1 MFSLRKMK
9 FSIFADFVESD
20 MELFYSS
27 DIADGICRLQGD
39 EASHCVKVLRHKA
52 GDLVNVIDGEG
63 NLMKCSILEASP
75 KCTVCSVD
83 GTVPLWGARPYS
95 LTLAVCPTK
104 NADRYEWFAEKA
116 CEIGVDV
123 VVPLIG
129 ERSERRVYKTDRL
142 RRILLS
148 ATKQS
153 LKAAIPHLRE
163 PLSVKDFLNEPAG
176 GLKLIAYC
184 FENEEVPR
192 VSIKKAL
199 EEYDGCQVTVLIGPE
214 GDFSP
219 EEAALAVSK
228 GYQPVHLGGS
238 RLRTETAAV
247 TAASAVY
254 FRYM

>member
-1 MFSLRKMK
+1 
-9 FSIFADFVESD
+9 

-27 DIADGICRLQGD
+27 DISDGICRLEDD

-52 GDLVNVIDGEG
+52 GDEINVIDGRG
-63 NLMKCSILEASP
+63 TLMKCSIIEASP
-75 KCTVCSVD
+75 KCTACSIMVS
-83 GTVPLWGARPYS
+83 TPFWGSHPYS

-129 ERSERRVYKTDRL
+129 ERSERKVYKTDRL

-148 ATKQS
+148 AAKQS
-153 LKAAIPHLRE
+153 LKGAVPLVRE
-163 PLSVKDFLNEPAG
+163 PLNVKDFLNEPAE

-184 FENEEVPR
+184 FEDEEVPR
-192 VSIKKAL
+192 ISIRKAL
-199 EEYDGCQVTVLIGPE
+199 EEYEGCQVTVLIGPE

-219 EEAALAVSK
+219 EEAALAVAK
-228 GYQPVHLGGS
+228 GYQPVHLGAS